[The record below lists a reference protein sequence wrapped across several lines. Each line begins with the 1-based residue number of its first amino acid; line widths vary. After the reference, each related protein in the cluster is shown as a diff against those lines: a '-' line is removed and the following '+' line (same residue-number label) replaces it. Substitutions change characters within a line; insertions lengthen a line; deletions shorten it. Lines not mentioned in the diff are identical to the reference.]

1 MGDSPQAVEGLGLA
15 FRSLRASL
23 LWLPWSW
30 PRNPIPGSVPTLLAA
45 DPPQPSPGSVLKLPA
60 AGTPSPHKHN
70 FRAPPSCRCVLQEP
84 SFGFTLGSSQ
94 VREPD
99 EGSRGSWG
107 AEPEMGQAVLAVH
120 QTTGTECKD
129 MVSVLLRETGAQR
142 QAGVR
147 SPTPHSSWVPVPS
160 CQPLWLL
167 CLLKTGPKMGF

>member
-1 MGDSPQAVEGLGLA
+1 
-15 FRSLRASL
+15 
-23 LWLPWSW
+23 
-30 PRNPIPGSVPTLLAA
+30 
-45 DPPQPSPGSVLKLPA
+45 
-60 AGTPSPHKHN
+60 
-70 FRAPPSCRCVLQEP
+70 
-84 SFGFTLGSSQ
+84 
-94 VREPD
+94 
-99 EGSRGSWG
+99 
-107 AEPEMGQAVLAVH
+107 MGQAVMAVH